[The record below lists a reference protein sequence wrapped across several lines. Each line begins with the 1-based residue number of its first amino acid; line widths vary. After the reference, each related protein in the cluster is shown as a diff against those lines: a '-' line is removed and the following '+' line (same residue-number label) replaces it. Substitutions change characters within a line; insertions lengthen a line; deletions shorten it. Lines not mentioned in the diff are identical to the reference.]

1 MNIVIL
7 TSSGIPSFDYSLP
20 LIYKLRKNKKID
32 NVYLLSNKLNSASL
46 FPNFSDSNNVLLKTN
61 ITSIDLSDMSLF
73 RYIKILFSSNS
84 RNSNRKGFLQKLIKL
99 VEKKIIKK
107 FNLTIKTLE
116 KISPNIV
123 LFDHRDPST
132 IDSYSKI
139 FEYFNQNKIKVFLL
153 PHAPHYLNES
163 EHLSTGLNEELL
175 INVSYI
181 EPFAFSKVDPQLTN
195 KYFSVE
201 NIGYP
206 GFEEG
211 WIEFIKR
218 NPTYTDSLILLL
230 RPFHTKDSRW
240 SRNEKVVLSEDELEK
255 IILSTNMLIEK
266 NMYKN
271 VIIKPHPKNFQSD
284 LDRILKPNIN
294 HENIIFYH
302 ESIINLISESNTFIS
317 TYSTTLLTTIAG
329 SCKTYIINTQIF
341 DKVFNDWK
349 ILKDLYSNFSGFTD
363 PEEILNVDV
372 DVRFD
377 KIHLQKFFK
386 PNYNDLF

>member
-1 MNIVIL
+1 
-7 TSSGIPSFDYSLP
+7 
-20 LIYKLRKNKKID
+20 
-32 NVYLLSNKLNSASL
+32 
-46 FPNFSDSNNVLLKTN
+46 
-61 ITSIDLSDMSLF
+61 MSLF

-84 RNSNRKGFLQKLIKL
+84 RNSNRNGFLQKLIKL

-211 WIEFIKR
+211 WID
-218 NPTYTDSLILLL
+218 Y
-230 RPFHTKDSRW
+230 
-240 SRNEKVVLSEDELEK
+240 
-255 IILSTNMLIEK
+255 
-266 NMYKN
+266 
-271 VIIKPHPKNFQSD
+271 
-284 LDRILKPNIN
+284 
-294 HENIIFYH
+294 
-302 ESIINLISESNTFIS
+302 
-317 TYSTTLLTTIAG
+317 
-329 SCKTYIINTQIF
+329 
-341 DKVFNDWK
+341 
-349 ILKDLYSNFSGFTD
+349 
-363 PEEILNVDV
+363 
-372 DVRFD
+372 
-377 KIHLQKFFK
+377 
-386 PNYNDLF
+386 

>member
-1 MNIVIL
+1 M
-7 TSSGIPSFDYSLP
+7 
-20 LIYKLRKNKKID
+20 
-32 NVYLLSNKLNSASL
+32 
-46 FPNFSDSNNVLLKTN
+46 
-61 ITSIDLSDMSLF
+61 
-73 RYIKILFSSNS
+73 
-84 RNSNRKGFLQKLIKL
+84 
-99 VEKKIIKK
+99 
-107 FNLTIKTLE
+107 
-116 KISPNIV
+116 
-123 LFDHRDPST
+123 
-132 IDSYSKI
+132 
-139 FEYFNQNKIKVFLL
+139 
-153 PHAPHYLNES
+153 
-163 EHLSTGLNEELL
+163 
-175 INVSYI
+175 
-181 EPFAFSKVDPQLTN
+181 
-195 KYFSVE
+195 
-201 NIGYP
+201 
-206 GFEEG
+206 
-211 WIEFIKR
+211 
-218 NPTYTDSLILLL
+218 

>member
-84 RNSNRKGFLQKLIKL
+84 RNSNRNGFLQKLIKL

-153 PHAPHYLNES
+153 PHAPI
-163 EHLSTGLNEELL
+163 T
-175 INVSYI
+175 
-181 EPFAFSKVDPQLTN
+181 LTN
-195 KYFSVE
+195 Q
-201 NIGYP
+201 NIYQQ
-206 GFEEG
+206 
-211 WIEFIKR
+211 
-218 NPTYTDSLILLL
+218 
-230 RPFHTKDSRW
+230 
-240 SRNEKVVLSEDELEK
+240 V
-255 IILSTNMLIEK
+255 
-266 NMYKN
+266 
-271 VIIKPHPKNFQSD
+271 
-284 LDRILKPNIN
+284 
-294 HENIIFYH
+294 
-302 ESIINLISESNTFIS
+302 
-317 TYSTTLLTTIAG
+317 
-329 SCKTYIINTQIF
+329 
-341 DKVFNDWK
+341 
-349 ILKDLYSNFSGFTD
+349 
-363 PEEILNVDV
+363 
-372 DVRFD
+372 
-377 KIHLQKFFK
+377 
-386 PNYNDLF
+386 